1 MTFAWWSQNS
11 KVSKAVRS
19 LSGTADV
26 NFYSCYMISY
36 ELIYGNSMYVRIS
49 SPSSFK
55 TTADMST
62 LTPARGGELLR

>member
-1 MTFAWWSQNS
+1 
-11 KVSKAVRS
+11 
-19 LSGTADV
+19 
-26 NFYSCYMISY
+26 MISY